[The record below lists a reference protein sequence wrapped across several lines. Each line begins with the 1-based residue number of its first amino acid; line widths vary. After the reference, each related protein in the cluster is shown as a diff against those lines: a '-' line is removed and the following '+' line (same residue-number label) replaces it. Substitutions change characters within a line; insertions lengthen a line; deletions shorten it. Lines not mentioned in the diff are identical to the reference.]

1 MKKIRILVILSVALL
16 IFGGLVTQ
24 GILASGDQ
32 PEGKPFQALWDAVN
46 DLDDRV
52 TSEVSRLDGEIDD
65 LDDRVTS
72 EVSRLD
78 LRIDNEGVPVG
89 AIMMWS
95 GAIAPDNWHICDGTS
110 GTPDLQDR
118 FIVGSGSS
126 YAIGATGGAAT
137 VTLDVSQMPSHRHH
151 YSGTTTTAGAHT
163 HTFTDRYWHANAPY
177 TEDVDESSG
186 HHNGW
191 YSDTR
196 TTSSAGAHDH
206 TFSGDTD
213 YQGGDAAHE
222 NCPPYYALA
231 YIMKVQ

>member
-32 PEGKPFQALWDAVN
+32 PQGKPLQALWDAVN
-46 DLDDRV
+46 
-52 TSEVSRLDGEIDD
+52 D

-95 GAIAPDNWHICDGTS
+95 GTIAPDNWHICDGTS

-126 YAIGATGGAAT
+126 YAIGDTGGAAM
-137 VTLDVSQMPSHRHH
+137 VTLDISQMPSHRHH
-151 YSGTTTTAGAHT
+151 YSGTTSAAGAHT
-163 HTFTDRYWHANAPY
+163 HEYYDIHLLYTPGGNLQHDGSDADVHWTTD
-177 TEDVDESSG
+177 S
-186 HHNGW
+186 
-191 YSDTR
+191 R
-196 TTSSAGAHDH
+196 TTSSAGAHSH
-206 TFSGDTD
+206 TYSGYTD
-213 YQGGDAAHE
+213 YQGENAPHE

>member
-52 TSEVSRLDGEIDD
+52 TSEVSRLD
-65 LDDRVTS
+65 
-72 EVSRLD
+72 
-78 LRIDNEGVPVG
+78 LRIGDERVPVG

-110 GTPDLQDR
+110 GTPNLRNR

-126 YAIGATGGAAT
+126 YGIGDTGGEAT
-137 VTLDVSQMPSHRHH
+137 VTLDVNQMPSHIHP
-151 YSGTTTTAGAHT
+151 YSGTTDTVGNHRHEYEDTYVNGRKDISWGLTDKCPDDSWVHEMKHTSWAGAHN
-163 HTFTDRYWHANAPY
+163 HTY
-177 TEDVDESSG
+177 
-186 HHNGW
+186 
-191 YSDTR
+191 
-196 TTSSAGAHDH
+196 
-206 TFSGDTD
+206 SGDTES
-213 YQGGDAAHE
+213 QGGDAAHE
-222 NCPPYYALA
+222 NRPPYYALA
-231 YIMKVQ
+231 YIMKVA